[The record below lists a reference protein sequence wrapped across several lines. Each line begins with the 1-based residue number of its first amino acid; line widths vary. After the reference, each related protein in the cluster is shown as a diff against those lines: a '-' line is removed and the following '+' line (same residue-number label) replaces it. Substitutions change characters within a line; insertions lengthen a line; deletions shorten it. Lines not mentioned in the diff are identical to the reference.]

1 MNAPIEIQLQMNA
14 DPGTIWKLLTEP
26 ELMKQWMGEPE
37 MKLEINTTWK
47 IGSPISIKGFHH
59 INFENKGVVLK
70 YEENTVLSY
79 NHLDSVSGLNDR
91 PENYSI
97 IEFNLLPVQNQT
109 ILKIKLDNFP
119 TETIFKHL
127 QFYWTNTIGLIR
139 KMAEQKIDA

>member
-1 MNAPIEIQLQMNA
+1 MNAPIEIQVLINA
-14 DPGTIWKLLTEP
+14 DPGTIWEILTEP

-47 IGSPISIKGFHH
+47 INSTIIIKGFHH
-59 INFENKGVVLK
+59 INFENTGIVLK
-70 YEENTVLSY
+70 YEENSLLSY
-79 NHLDSVSGLNDR
+79 SHLDSISRLDDK

-97 IEFNLLPVQNQT
+97 IEFNLEQVQHQT
-109 ILKIKLDNFP
+109 LLKINLDNFP

-139 KMAEQKIDA
+139 KMAEK

>member
-1 MNAPIEIQLQMNA
+1 MNDPIEIQLHIKT
-14 DPGTIWKLLTEP
+14 DPDTIWKMLTEP

-47 IGSPISIKGFHH
+47 INSPISIKGFHH
-59 INFENKGVVLK
+59 INFENMGIVLK
-70 YEENTVLSY
+70 YEENSFLSY
-79 NHLDSVSGLNDR
+79 SHLDSVSRLDNK

-97 IEFNLLPVQNQT
+97 IEFNLIPDQTQT

-127 QFYWTNTIGLIR
+127 QFYWKNTIYLIK
-139 KMAEQKIDA
+139 KMAEKKIEV